1 MNKLKHIPLLV
12 IIAGVIIT
20 CYGSW
25 KIIDSHMKT
34 NQSLEEAK
42 KATEPVLEKNETKS
56 AVQAQRKKNFTPK
69 RVRQAAF

>member
-12 IIAGVIIT
+12 IIVGIIIT

-34 NQSLEEAK
+34 NHSLEEAK
-42 KATEPVLEKNETKS
+42 KQQNLSWKERNKKRCADT
-56 AVQAQRKKNFTPK
+56 AQKNFTPK

>member
-12 IIAGVIIT
+12 IIVGIIIT

-34 NQSLEEAK
+34 NHSLEEAK
-42 KATEPVLEKNETKS
+42 KCNRTCLGKERNKKRCADT
-56 AVQAQRKKNFTPK
+56 AQK
-69 RVRQAAF
+69 RISPRNG

>member
-12 IIAGVIIT
+12 IIIGVIIT

-25 KIIDSHMKT
+25 KIVDSHMKT

-42 KATEPVLEKNETKS
+42 KAAEPVLAKKETNS
-56 AVQAQRKKNFTPK
+56 AASLR
-69 RVRQAAF
+69 RSRCL

>member
-56 AVQAQRKKNFTPK
+56 AVQAQRKKRISPRNG
-69 RVRQAAF
+69 

>member
-12 IIAGVIIT
+12 IIVGIIIT

-34 NQSLEEAK
+34 NHSLEEAK

-56 AVQAQRKKNFTPK
+56 AVLTQRQK
-69 RVRQAAF
+69 RISPRNG

>member
-42 KATEPVLEKNETKS
+42 KQQNLSWK
-56 AVQAQRKKNFTPK
+56 RKKQK
-69 RVRQAAF
+69 ALC

>member
-1 MNKLKHIPLLV
+1 MNKLKLIPLFV
-12 IIAGVIIT
+12 IIAGIIIT

-34 NQSLEEAK
+34 NHSLEEAK

-56 AVQAQRKKNFTPK
+56 AVLTQRKKNFTPK